1 MRRMCDET
9 RSDWHKKLRE
19 RRREVCGRGE
29 RVLGRAGATPSSP
42 SSAQE
47 VERAPARKAYF
58 LGKHTHLPPFPSSF
72 LFPPPQVREL
82 KKRQQK
88 HVERERR
95 QREKLLDRERAD
107 KELQLKAKV
116 SGGAHDGGQT
126 WGGNVGVASAGGGWC
141 AVKVLAWCRGA
152 SAAAL

>member
-1 MRRMCDET
+1 MNEFWVGQAPLPPPPHR
-9 RSDWHKKLRE
+9 HKKLSV
-19 RRREVCGRGE
+19 RRH
-29 RVLGRAGATPSSP
+29 
-42 SSAQE
+42 
-47 VERAPARKAYF
+47 
-58 LGKHTHLPPFPSSF
+58 GKHTFWESILISPPSPPPSSS
-72 LFPPPQVREL
+72 PPPQVREL